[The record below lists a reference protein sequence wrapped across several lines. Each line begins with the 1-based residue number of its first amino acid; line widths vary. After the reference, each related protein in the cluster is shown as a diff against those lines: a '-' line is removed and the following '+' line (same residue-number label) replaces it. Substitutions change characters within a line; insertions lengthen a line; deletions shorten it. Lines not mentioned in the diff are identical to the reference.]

1 MIRSPLD
8 QTRNHAAAAAAGDR
22 EDSAT
27 GRDIAPRDR
36 YINRELSWLKFNR
49 RVLEEAANPRHP
61 LLERLRFLAIS
72 AANMEEFN
80 IVRVAGLMTQHRAGI
95 RTVSDDGLTPAE
107 QLTEIRV
114 CISALMQ
121 DQQDCWR
128 ALRQELREAGIAVV
142 DPSELT
148 ATDLDALA
156 ERFMSDILPILTPLA
171 IDPAHPFPF
180 IANRGMG
187 LALQLHDAERNRDLD
202 VVVLLPTQIDR
213 FIRIPGADP
222 RFILLEQVALL
233 FIDRLFPKPFT
244 LVGYGLFRVLRD
256 SGMEIDE
263 EAEDLVRTFESALK
277 RRRRGGVIRLTV
289 NGGMAPDLR
298 EFLRSRLAVAP
309 EDVFVREGLIG
320 LVETKRLIVDERP
333 DLVFP
338 PYTVRFPERIRDFGG
353 DCFAAI
359 RTKDIVVHH
368 PYESFDIVVQFLQQA
383 ARDPGVVAIKQTLY
397 RTSKNSPIVAA
408 LIEAAEAGKSVT
420 AMVEL
425 KARFDEEA
433 NIQWARDLERAGA
446 QVVYGIFDL
455 KTHAK
460 VSLVVR
466 REDGTLRSYVHF
478 GTGNYH
484 PITAKIYTDLSF
496 FTSDPALCRDAS
508 VLFNYMTGYVRPAAL
523 EKLAI
528 APLTLRSRLVELIDR
543 EIAFARAGKPAQ
555 IWVKLNSLVDA
566 ALIDK
571 LYEGSRAGVSIDLV
585 IRGIC
590 CLRPGVPG
598 LSENI
603 RVRSIVGRF
612 LEHARII
619 CFGNGRALPSRD
631 ALVFISSADWM
642 PRNLDRR
649 IETLVPIENLTVHRQ
664 ILDQIMVANLN
675 DQAQSWVLEP
685 DGSYRRIAAGSTASS
700 AHTYFMTNPSLSGRG
715 SSALHEKPPR
725 LAAVAP
731 T

>member
-1 MIRSPLD
+1 MKRSPLD
-8 QTRNHAAAAAAGDR
+8 QTRSHAAAPAAGDR

-49 RVLEEAANPRHP
+49 RVLEEAANPHHP

-128 ALRQELREAGIAVV
+128 ALREELREAGIAVV

-202 VVVLLPTQIDR
+202 VVVLLPAQIDR

-233 FIDRLFPKPFT
+233 FIDRLFPKPFR

-256 SGMEIDE
+256 SEMEIDE

-277 RRRRGGVIRLTV
+277 RRRRGSVIRLTV

-309 EDVFVREGLIG
+309 DDVFVREGLIG

-338 PYTVRFPERIRDFGG
+338 PYNVRFPERIRDFGG

-368 PYESFDIVVQFLQQA
+368 PV
-383 ARDPGVVAIKQTLY
+383 
-397 RTSKNSPIVAA
+397 
-408 LIEAAEAGKSVT
+408 
-420 AMVEL
+420 
-425 KARFDEEA
+425 
-433 NIQWARDLERAGA
+433 
-446 QVVYGIFDL
+446 
-455 KTHAK
+455 
-460 VSLVVR
+460 
-466 REDGTLRSYVHF
+466 
-478 GTGNYH
+478 
-484 PITAKIYTDLSF
+484 
-496 FTSDPALCRDAS
+496 
-508 VLFNYMTGYVRPAAL
+508 
-523 EKLAI
+523 
-528 APLTLRSRLVELIDR
+528 
-543 EIAFARAGKPAQ
+543 
-555 IWVKLNSLVDA
+555 
-566 ALIDK
+566 
-571 LYEGSRAGVSIDLV
+571 
-585 IRGIC
+585 
-590 CLRPGVPG
+590 
-598 LSENI
+598 
-603 RVRSIVGRF
+603 
-612 LEHARII
+612 
-619 CFGNGRALPSRD
+619 
-631 ALVFISSADWM
+631 
-642 PRNLDRR
+642 
-649 IETLVPIENLTVHRQ
+649 
-664 ILDQIMVANLN
+664 
-675 DQAQSWVLEP
+675 
-685 DGSYRRIAAGSTASS
+685 
-700 AHTYFMTNPSLSGRG
+700 
-715 SSALHEKPPR
+715 
-725 LAAVAP
+725 
-731 T
+731 